1 MATCRV
7 WLAPNRFENLNFRVI
22 TQLGLISNSLCQV
35 IELPVPIAISEIKS
49 ANNGGVLAGV
59 PHSRAEC

>member
-1 MATCRV
+1 MEGYPSEV
-7 WLAPNRFENLNFRVI
+7 P
-22 TQLGLISNSLCQV
+22 CQV